1 MQLEEHPFFHA
12 SQAEDIRPLA
22 ERTAVDEYRK
32 DDVIFKEGSPSDTL
46 CLVLEG
52 TVAFTKTIPG
62 EEDRIISYSEAGN
75 FFGEVGIFTGAPRA
89 LNAVA
94 KTTPVRIAQIHRE
107 SLVEF
112 IKSTPGP
119 IEQILGSIVNHLH
132 ATTRHYVDDMLQK
145 EKMAMVGTMMN
156 TIIHDFKNP
165 FTLISLGAQLLR
177 TQHPDPK
184 TIRLCENIE
193 AQVERMVEMA
203 NELSEFS
210 KGEQRL
216 HLTRIDLAELCEKFR
231 QMNEPF
237 FQHDR
242 VVIEMRAT
250 PVTIMGEESK
260 LIRVLQNLVG
270 NAIEA
275 FDEKERGQVQI
286 YVHKYEDRAEIV
298 VSDNGKGIPESIRHN
313 LFSPFITYGK
323 SRGTGLGTAIVKSIV
338 DAHGGSIDFETATGA
353 GTTFT
358 ITLPLAPQAE

>member
-1 MQLEEHPFFHA
+1 MQIEDHPFFHA
-12 SQAEDIRPLA
+12 SHVEDVRPLA
-22 ERTAVDEYRK
+22 EKTQVSEYK
-32 DDVIFKEGSPSDTL
+32 TGDVIFTEGSPSDTL

-62 EEDRIISYSEAGN
+62 EEDRMISYSEAGN
-75 FFGEVGIFTGAPRA
+75 FFGEIGIFTGAPRA

-94 KTTPVRIAQIHRE
+94 QSTPVRIAQVERNN
-107 SLVEF
+107 LVEF
-112 IKSTPGP
+112 IKNTPGP

-132 ATTRHYVDDMLQK
+132 STTRHYVDDMLQK

-177 TQHPDPK
+177 SQHPDPK
-184 TIRLCENIE
+184 TVRICENIE
-193 AQVERMVEMA
+193 AQVDRMVEMA

-216 HLTRIDLAELCEKFR
+216 KPTRIDLAVLCEKFK

-237 FQHDR
+237 FQHER

-275 FDEKERGQVQI
+275 FDEDQRGQVQI
-286 YVHKYEDRAEIV
+286 FVHNLESTAEII
-298 VSDNGKGIPESIRHN
+298 VSDNGKGIPESIRQN
-313 LFSPFITYGK
+313 LFNPFVTYGK

-338 DAHGGSIDFETATGA
+338 EAHGGNIDFETMTGG

-358 ITLPLAPQAE
+358 ITLPKAEED